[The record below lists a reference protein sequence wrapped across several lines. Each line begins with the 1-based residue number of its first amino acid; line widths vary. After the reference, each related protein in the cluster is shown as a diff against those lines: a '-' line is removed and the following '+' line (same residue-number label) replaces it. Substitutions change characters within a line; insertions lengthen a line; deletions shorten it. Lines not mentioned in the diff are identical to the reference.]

1 MARRPRRAHRI
12 YGDLR
17 CAGRRKRRRREGWR
31 ISGTLSRT
39 SDRSPKSLVRERMSR
54 SRLQVDLE
62 RFRLRARREGDVG
75 YEAPRRELGGVWR
88 LTGVVISEPGFQV
101 GCHAGR
107 NVGTARLR
115 WSGGKHSANVAL
127 LRQGFGG
134 HPASP
139 PSTRPILRSPK
150 GEAGWCPR
158 SDSNQHDL
166 AANRF

>member
-12 YGDLR
+12 CGDLR
-17 CAGRRKRRRREGWR
+17 CAGRPKPRRREGWR

-75 YEAPRRELGGVWR
+75 YKAPRRELGRVWR

-101 GCHAGR
+101 GCRADVTLGRRGFAGQEV
-107 NVGTARLR
+107 NIVQGQPSFAKA
-115 WSGGKHSANVAL
+115 SEGIL
-127 LRQGFGG
+127 LR
-134 HPASP
+134 P
-139 PSTRPILRSPK
+139 RPRAQSC
-150 GEAGWCPR
+150 EAR
-158 SDSNQHDL
+158 RAKQD
-166 AANRF
+166 